1 MSDSVPPAGSTA
13 KPANFKVTDETVDSG
28 SASGASRKRGSG
40 AGLPPRPLTERVV
53 YLLVRGIA
61 RVIGVSAF
69 DLRCYGR
76 HHLDFDG
83 AALLLSTHQSTLDPV
98 MIGVMHNTELA
109 YLARKTLFN
118 SRIFAALIRS
128 LNAIEIDREGGGLAG
143 LKETLKRLKYGKK
156 VLIFPE
162 GTRTSTGRPA
172 QLKPGFV
179 SLARRGAVPLVP
191 MAVTGA
197 FHALKRGSMLPRY
210 APLCVYVE
218 EPIQPQLVAQW
229 DDQQLL
235 QEVSQRLNRC
245 HQLALQQALRAERL
259 QYV

>member
-1 MSDSVPPAGSTA
+1 MSDSVSPASSAEPATGQASETKVEAGSA
-13 KPANFKVTDETVDSG
+13 
-28 SASGASRKRGSG
+28 RKRGTNS
-40 AGLPPRPLTERVV
+40 GLPPRPINEKIV

-83 AALLLSTHQSTLDPV
+83 SALLLSTHQSTLDPV
-98 MIGVMHNTELA
+98 MVGVMHNQELA
-109 YLARKTLFN
+109 YLARKTLFQ

-172 QLKPGFV
+172 ELKPGFV
-179 SLARRGAVPLVP
+179 SLARRGGVPLVP

-218 EPIQPQLVAQW
+218 APIQPELVAQW
-229 DDQQLL
+229 DDRQLL
-235 QEVSQRLNRC
+235 EEISQRLNRC
-245 HQLALQQALRAERL
+245 HQLALEQAFRAERL
-259 QYV
+259 KYV

>member
-1 MSDSVPPAGSTA
+1 MSDSAPP
-13 KPANFKVTDETVDSG
+13 SG
-28 SASGASRKRGSG
+28 SSSEPVLGNVPETKAESNAAPGSARRRGTAS
-40 AGLPPRPLTERVV
+40 GLPPRPLNEKIV
-53 YLLVRGIA
+53 YLLVRGMA

-76 HHLDFDG
+76 HHLDFEG
-83 AALLLSTHQSTLDPV
+83 SALLLSTHQSTLDPV
-98 MIGVMHNTELA
+98 MVGVMHNKELA

-172 QLKPGFV
+172 ELKPGFV

-197 FHALKRGSMLPRY
+197 FHALKRGSMFPRY
-210 APLCVYVE
+210 APLCVYVD

-229 DDQQLL
+229 DDHQLL
-235 QEVSQRLNRC
+235 HEVSQRLNRC
-245 HQLALQQALRAERL
+245 HQLALEQALRAERL
-259 QYV
+259 RY

>member
-1 MSDSVPPAGSTA
+1 MSETTNKMDAASPLNDASSQPDKPASSDSS
-13 KPANFKVTDETVDSG
+13 S
-28 SASGASRKRGSG
+28 SKRQRAAG
-40 AGLPPRPLTERVV
+40 AGLPPRPLNEKVV
-53 YLLVRGIA
+53 YLIVRGLA

-69 DLRCYGR
+69 DLRCFGR

-98 MIGVMHNTELA
+98 MVGVMHNTELG
-109 YLARKTLFN
+109 YLARKTLFK
-118 SRIFAALIRS
+118 SRVFAALIRS

-172 QLKPGFV
+172 ELKPGFV

-197 FHALKRGSMLPRY
+197 FHALKRGSVVPRY

-218 EPIQPQLVAQW
+218 QPIQPSEVAQW

-235 QEVSQRLNRC
+235 EQVSLRLNDC
-245 HQLALQQALRAERL
+245 HQRALEHTLRAARL
-259 QYV
+259 IYP

>member
-1 MSDSVPPAGSTA
+1 MSDSVPPAGSSA
-13 KPANFKVTDETVDSG
+13 EPAAFKVTDEKVESG

-40 AGLPPRPLTERVV
+40 AGLPPRPLNERVV

-98 MIGVMHNTELA
+98 MVGVMHNTELA

-118 SRIFAALIRS
+118 SRIFATLIRS

-172 QLKPGFV
+172 ELKPGFV

-259 QYV
+259 RYV

>member
-1 MSDSVPPAGSTA
+1 MSESLGSADSPTKSDSQSHKESSSST
-13 KPANFKVTDETVDSG
+13 
-28 SASGASRKRGSG
+28 RKRSSA
-40 AGLPPRPLTERVV
+40 AGLPPRPLNEKFV
-53 YLLVRGIA
+53 YLLVRGLA

-69 DLRCYGR
+69 DLRCFGR
-76 HHLDFDG
+76 SHLDFDG

-98 MIGVMHNTELA
+98 MIGVMHNKELA

-118 SRIFAALIRS
+118 SRLFAMLIRS

-143 LKETLKRLKYGKK
+143 LKETLKRLKCGKK

-172 QLKPGFV
+172 ELKPGFV
-179 SLARRGAVPLVP
+179 SLARRGEVPLVP

-197 FHALKRGSMLPRY
+197 FHALKRGSKLPTY

-218 EPIQPQLVAQW
+218 EPIQPQEVAQW
-229 DDQQLL
+229 DDTQLVK
-235 QEVSQRLNRC
+235 EVSRRLNQC
-245 HQLALQQALRAERL
+245 HQQALDQTLRAERL
-259 QYV
+259 RY

>member
-1 MSDSVPPAGSTA
+1 MSDSASSAGSSAAPITGNVIDA
-13 KPANFKVTDETVDSG
+13 KVESDSTSG
-28 SASGASRKRGSG
+28 SGRKRGNSP
-40 AGLPPRPLTERVV
+40 GLPPRPFNERVI

-83 AALLLSTHQSTLDPV
+83 AGLLLSTHQSTLDPV
-98 MIGVMHNTELA
+98 MVGVSHNIELA
-109 YLARKTLFN
+109 YLARKTLFK

-143 LKETLKRLKYGKK
+143 LKETLKRLKCGKK

-172 QLKPGFV
+172 ELKPGFV

-210 APLCVYVE
+210 APLCLYIG

-235 QEVSQRLNRC
+235 REISLRLNHC
-245 HQLALQQALRAERL
+245 HQLALEQAMRAEHL
-259 QYV
+259 KYE

>member
-1 MSDSVPPAGSTA
+1 MSEP
-13 KPANFKVTDETVDSG
+13 
-28 SASGASRKRGSG
+28 SGAKEQQSANHAGESAESAIKEAATSRKRAASG
-40 AGLPPRPLTERVV
+40 GLPPRPINERIV
-53 YLLVRGIA
+53 YLLVRGMA

-69 DLRCYGR
+69 DLRCFGR
-76 HHLDFDG
+76 EHLDFEG
-83 AALLLSTHQSTLDPV
+83 SALLLSTHQSTLDPV
-98 MIGVMHNTELA
+98 MVGVMHNTELA
-109 YLARKTLFN
+109 YLARKTLFK

-143 LKETLKRLKYGKK
+143 LKETLKRLKHGKK

-172 QLKPGFV
+172 ELKPGFV

-197 FHALKRGSMLPRY
+197 FHALKRGSVLPTY

-218 EPIQPQLVAQW
+218 KPIQPTEVAQW
-229 DDQQLL
+229 DDPQLL
-235 QEVSQRLNRC
+235 KEVSLRLNHC
-245 HQLALQQALRAERL
+245 HEQALKQILRAERL
-259 QYV
+259 KYA

>member
-1 MSDSVPPAGSTA
+1 MSEPVKSEATGATESSTSQA
-13 KPANFKVTDETVDSG
+13 PTSSDGG
-28 SASGASRKRGSG
+28 SARKRSSSS
-40 AGLPPRPLTERVV
+40 GLPPRPLNEKLV
-53 YLLVRGIA
+53 YLLVRGLA

-69 DLRCYGR
+69 DLRCFGR
-76 HHLDFDG
+76 HHLDFEG
-83 AALLLSTHQSTLDPV
+83 SALLLSTHQSTLDPV
-98 MIGVMHNTELA
+98 MVGVMHNKELG
-109 YLARKTLFN
+109 YLARKTLFK

-143 LKETLKRLKYGKK
+143 LKETLKRLKHGRK

-172 QLKPGFV
+172 ELKPGFV

-197 FHALKRGSMLPRY
+197 FHALKRGSVLPTY

-218 EPIQPQLVAQW
+218 EPIQPDQVAQW
-229 DDQQLL
+229 DDRQLL
-235 QEVSQRLNRC
+235 AEVQQRLMRC
-245 HQLALQQALRAERL
+245 HELALDQALRAERL
-259 QYV
+259 KYI

>member
-1 MSDSVPPAGSTA
+1 MSESSDSADSKNRAESPATNEPSSRRRS
-13 KPANFKVTDETVDSG
+13 AN
-28 SASGASRKRGSG
+28 
-40 AGLPPRPLTERVV
+40 AGLPPRPLNERFI
-53 YLLVRGIA
+53 YLLVRGLA
-61 RVIGVSAF
+61 RIVGVSAF
-69 DLRCYGR
+69 DLRCFGR
-76 HHLDFDG
+76 SHLDFDG

-109 YLARKTLFN
+109 YLARKTLFT
-118 SRIFAALIRS
+118 SPLFAMLIRS

-143 LKETLKRLKYGKK
+143 LKETLKRLKHGKK

-172 QLKPGFV
+172 ELKPGFV

-197 FHALKRGSMLPRY
+197 FHALKRGSKLPNY

-218 EPIQPQLVAQW
+218 EPIQPQHVAQW
-229 DDQQLL
+229 DDHQLL
-235 QEVSQRLNRC
+235 QEVSRRLNHC
-245 HQLALQQALRAERL
+245 HQQALQQTLRAEQL
-259 QYV
+259 KY

>member
-1 MSDSVPPAGSTA
+1 MSDPSSDGTNASAPPSPTVADQPATA
-13 KPANFKVTDETVDSG
+13 RAAKERKRESG
-28 SASGASRKRGSG
+28 S
-40 AGLPPRPLTERVV
+40 GLPPRPLNERII
-53 YLLVRGIA
+53 YQLVRGLA

-69 DLRCYGR
+69 DLRCFGR
-76 HHLDFDG
+76 HHLDFEG

-98 MIGVMHNTELA
+98 MVGVMHNQELA
-109 YLARKTLFN
+109 YLARKTLFK

-172 QLKPGFV
+172 ELKPGFV
-179 SLARRGAVPLVP
+179 SLARRGSVPLVP

-197 FHALKRGSMLPRY
+197 FHALKRGSVFPTY
-210 APLCVYVE
+210 APLCVVVGQ
-218 EPIQPQLVAQW
+218 PIQPEQVAQW
-229 DDQQLL
+229 NDEQLL
-235 QEVSQRLNRC
+235 AEVYAQLMSCHNQALEQILRTERLNYRT
-245 HQLALQQALRAERL
+245 
-259 QYV
+259 

>member
-1 MSDSVPPAGSTA
+1 MSEPVMSEETGGTESSASQKPISTDGDSARKRSTA
-13 KPANFKVTDETVDSG
+13 
-28 SASGASRKRGSG
+28 
-40 AGLPPRPLTERVV
+40 AGLPPRPLNEKLV
-53 YLLVRGIA
+53 YLLVRGLA

-69 DLRCYGR
+69 DLRCFGR
-76 HHLDFDG
+76 HHLDFEG
-83 AALLLSTHQSTLDPV
+83 SALLLSTHQSTLDPV
-98 MIGVMHNTELA
+98 MVGVMHNKELG
-109 YLARKTLFN
+109 YLARKTLFK

-143 LKETLKRLKYGKK
+143 LKETLKRLKHGRK

-172 QLKPGFV
+172 ELKPGFV

-197 FHALKRGSMLPRY
+197 FHALKRGSVLPTY

-218 EPIQPQLVAQW
+218 EPIQPDQVAQW
-229 DDQQLL
+229 DDRQLL
-235 QEVSQRLNRC
+235 AEVQQRLMRC
-245 HQLALQQALRAERL
+245 HELALDQALRAERL
-259 QYV
+259 KYI

>member
-1 MSDSVPPAGSTA
+1 MTEPSNNDL
-13 KPANFKVTDETVDSG
+13 
-28 SASGASRKRGSG
+28 ASGPSTTGQVGKRKRVANSEM
-40 AGLPPRPLTERVV
+40 PPRPLNERFV
-53 YLLVRGIA
+53 YLLVRGLA

-69 DLRCYGR
+69 DLRCMGR
-76 HHLDFDG
+76 QHLDFEG

-98 MIGVMHNTELA
+98 MVGVMHNTELA

-143 LKETLKRLKYGKK
+143 LKETLKRLKCGKK

-172 QLKPGFV
+172 ELKPGFV

-197 FHALKRGSMLPRY
+197 FHALKRGAIWPAY
-210 APLCVYVE
+210 APLCVHVE
-218 EPIQPQLVAQW
+218 APIPSQLVQQW
-229 DDQQLL
+229 DDKQLL
-235 QEVSQRLNRC
+235 SEISERLNRC
-245 HQLALQQALRAERL
+245 HQLALEQTLRAQRL
-259 QYV
+259 KYP

>member
-1 MSDSVPPAGSTA
+1 MSESTGATESVSSQSPASGDGVS
-13 KPANFKVTDETVDSG
+13 SRQRG
-28 SASGASRKRGSG
+28 SA
-40 AGLPPRPLTERVV
+40 AGMPPRPLNEKFV
-53 YLLVRGIA
+53 YLLVRGLA

-69 DLRCYGR
+69 DLRCFGR
-76 HHLDFDG
+76 HHVDFEG

-98 MIGVMHNTELA
+98 MVGVIHNKELG
-109 YLARKTLFN
+109 YLARKTLFK

-143 LKETLKRLKYGKK
+143 LKETLKRLKHGKK

-172 QLKPGFV
+172 ELKPGFV

-197 FHALKRGSMLPRY
+197 FHALKRGSILPTY
-210 APLCVYVE
+210 APLCVYVQ
-218 EPIQPQLVAQW
+218 EPIQPEQVAQW
-229 DDQQLL
+229 DDRQLL
-235 QEVSQRLNRC
+235 AEVQQRLMRC
-245 HQLALQQALRAERL
+245 HQLALDQALRAERL
-259 QYV
+259 KYI